1 MDPIAPHDTASTPPT
16 VYLVGAGPGDPE
28 LLTLKAVR
36 VLQQAT
42 VALVDDLANP
52 ACLEHLPASCR
63 VVPVGKR
70 GGCASTPQ
78 AFIERL
84 MVAEALRGERV
95 VRLKGGDP
103 LVFGRAGEEIAA
115 LRAAGLAVEV
125 IPGITAGVAAAAS
138 ACTSL
143 THRQHAPGVA
153 LITGHRQ
160 PGGEA
165 PRWGLLA
172 QTGLTLVVYM
182 GVAEAANIQ
191 SGLLAGGL
199 PADTPVL
206 LVQAASTARE
216 RRVGTTLA
224 GLQTTIATAQLGSPC
239 VMVIGSA
246 MAQAMQA
253 VELHNAQIE
262 GTPLN
267 RAA

>member
-1 MDPIAPHDTASTPPT
+1 MDPITPHDTASTPST

-84 MVAEALRGERV
+84 MVAEARRGERV

-115 LRAAGLAVEV
+115 LRAAGLPIEV
-125 IPGITAGVAAAAS
+125 VPGITAGVAAAAS
-138 ACTSL
+138 ACISL
-143 THRQHAPGVA
+143 THRQHAPGVIF
-153 LITGHRQ
+153 ITGHRQ

-172 QTGLTLVVYM
+172 RTGLTLVVYM
-182 GVAEAANIQ
+182 GVAEAGNIQ
-191 SGLLAGGL
+191 AGLLAGGL

-216 RRVGTTLA
+216 RRVGTSLA
-224 GLQTTIATAQLGSPC
+224 SLQAAIAAEQLGSPC

-246 MAQAMQA
+246 MAEAMELVTRHDTG
-253 VELHNAQIE
+253 VED
-262 GTPLN
+262 TSFS